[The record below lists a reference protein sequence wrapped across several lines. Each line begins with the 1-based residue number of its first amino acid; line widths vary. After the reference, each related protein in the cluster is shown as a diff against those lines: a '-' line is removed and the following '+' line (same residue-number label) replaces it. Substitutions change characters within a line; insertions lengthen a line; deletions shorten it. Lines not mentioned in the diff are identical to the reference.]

1 MLSESST
8 YATLV
13 PVRNMDRAL
22 KFYTETLGGKLL
34 SRADGDMKDFWAS
47 VKVSKSE
54 FWLISPPEKEKRALA
69 YSAFLVKDIRA
80 AVAELK
86 GKGVKFQRAEKN
98 EMTTKVEGPITFDSV
113 GAVAFFKDSE
123 GNLLMLFQTQ

>member
-8 YATLV
+8 HATLL
-13 PVRNMDRAL
+13 PVRNMDRAI

-54 FWLISPPEKEKRALA
+54 FWLISPPEKEKRTLA
-69 YSAFLVKDIRA
+69 YSAFLVKDIRT
-80 AVAELK
+80 AVADLK
-86 GKGVKFQRAEKN
+86 AKGIKFQRAEKN
-98 EMTTKVEGPITFDSV
+98 NKETKIEGSIMFDTI
-113 GAVAFFKDSE
+113 GAVAFFKDTE
-123 GNLLMLFQTQ
+123 GNVLMLFQSP